1 MEQDNQTEIL
11 AIHKLTKTFGDTVA
25 LDNVDFILFSGEVHC
40 LVGENGAGKSTL
52 IKILSGAERP
62 DQGTIVVFGKEFNR
76 FAPDQAMELGI
87 ATIYQDVELVTSL
100 TVADNIFLGH
110 EIKTKLGCINYAA
123 QNRKARDTLASM
135 AIAIPETALVESL
148 SPAQQQTLQIVKAIH
163 INAKIMIM
171 DEPTSSLGVEETRAL
186 LDLVRKL
193 TAQKIGIIYI
203 SHYLPEIFEI
213 GDRVTVLKDG
223 RVVDTLKVQSTDLRT
238 ITRNMLGQDRAL
250 FYKRDHVQTGEIA
263 LRVRDLSRRG
273 QFEKVSFDV
282 YRGEILGFGGLVG
295 AGRSA
300 LMNVLFGADRSD
312 AGEIILNDLAITPKS
327 PREAIAY
334 GVAMIP
340 EDRKLQGLFD
350 LRSVLENIV
359 IVDNETNVL
368 FLNHRHESVAVGDL
382 IDRLHLVTQGA
393 QQPAGHLSGGNQQKV
408 VLARWL
414 MSKAQI
420 FIFDEPTK
428 GVDIGAK
435 AQIYDLM
442 VQLTQLGKSILMVSS
457 DIPELVSMS
466 DRIAVMRNGELV
478 TVFAAQDVTEQEL
491 IGSFLGINDD
501 GRGNK

>member
-1 MEQDNQTEIL
+1 MEQEYPTEVL
-11 AIHKLTKTFGDTVA
+11 AIHNLTKAFGDTVA
-25 LDNVDFILFSGEVHC
+25 LDKVDFTLFAGEVHC

-62 DQGTIVVFGKEFNR
+62 DKGTIVAFGKEFNR
-76 FAPDQAMELGI
+76 LTPDHSLELGI

-110 EIKTKLGCINYAA
+110 EIKTKWGLINYSA
-123 QNRKARDTLASM
+123 QNRRARETLESM
-135 AIAIPETALVESL
+135 AIALPETALVESL

-223 RVVDTLKVQSTDLRT
+223 RVVDTLEVRNTDLRT
-238 ITRNMLGQDRAL
+238 ITKNMLGKDRAL
-250 FYKRDHVQTGEIA
+250 FYERGHVRTGEIA
-263 LRVRDLSRRG
+263 LRVRNLSRRG

-282 YRGEILGFGGLVG
+282 YRGEIFGFGGLVG

-312 AGEIILNDLAITPKS
+312 AGEIILNERAITPKS
-327 PREAIAY
+327 PREAIAR

-359 IVDNETNVL
+359 IVDNETSGL
-368 FLNHRHESVAVGDL
+368 FLDHRDESVAVGDL
-382 IDRLHLVTQGA
+382 ISRLHIVAQGE
-393 QQPAGHLSGGNQQKV
+393 QQPVGYLSGGNQQKV
-408 VLARWL
+408 ILARWL
-414 MSKAQI
+414 LSKAQI

-457 DIPELVSMS
+457 DIPELLSMS
-466 DRIAVMRNGELV
+466 DRIAVMRNGELA

-491 IGSFLGINDD
+491 IGSFFG
-501 GRGNK
+501 

>member
-1 MEQDNQTEIL
+1 MEQDNRTEIL
-11 AIHKLTKTFGDTVA
+11 AIHSLTKRFGDTVA
-25 LDNVDFILFSGEVHC
+25 LDNVHFSLLAGEVHC

-62 DQGTIVVFGKEFNR
+62 DKGTIVVFGKEFSR
-76 FAPDQAMELGI
+76 LTPDQALELGI
-87 ATIYQDVELVTSL
+87 ATIYQDIELVTSL
-100 TVADNIFLGH
+100 TAADNIFLGH
-110 EIKTKLGCINYAA
+110 EIKTKLGLINYAA
-123 QNRKARDTLASM
+123 QNQKARETLESM
-135 AIAIPETALVESL
+135 AIAIPETAVVESL
-148 SPAQQQTLQIVKAIH
+148 SSAEQQTLQIVKAIH
-163 INAKIMIM
+163 LNARIMIM

-193 TAQKIGIIYI
+193 TAQDIGIIYI

-223 RVVDTLKVQSTDLRT
+223 RVVDTLKVRSTDLRT
-238 ITRNMLGQDRAL
+238 ITKNMLGRERAL
-250 FYKRDHVQTGEIA
+250 FYERDHVQTGDIA
-263 LRVRDLSRRG
+263 LQVRNLSRRG

-300 LMNVLFGADRSD
+300 LMNVIFGADRSD
-312 AGEIILNDLAITPKS
+312 EGDIILNGRAITPKS
-327 PREAIAY
+327 PREAIAH

-359 IVDNETNVL
+359 IAHNESSALVL
-368 FLNHRHESVAVGDL
+368 DHRDESVAVGDL
-382 IDRLHLVTQGA
+382 IDQLHIVTQGA
-393 QQPAGHLSGGNQQKV
+393 EQPVGYLSGGNQQKV
-408 VLARWL
+408 ILARWL
-414 MSKAQI
+414 LSDAQI

-457 DIPELVSMS
+457 DLPELVSMS

-478 TVFAAQDVTEQEL
+478 TVLAAQEVTEQDL
-491 IGSFLGINDD
+491 IGYFLGINEN
-501 GRGNK
+501 GRGNE

>member
-1 MEQDNQTEIL
+1 MEQDNPTEVL
-11 AIHKLTKTFGDTVA
+11 AIHNLTKAFGDTVA
-25 LDNVDFILFSGEVHC
+25 LDNVDFTLYAGEVHC

-62 DQGTIVVFGKEFNR
+62 DKGTIVAFGQEFSR
-76 FAPDQAMELGI
+76 LTPDHSLELGI

-110 EIKTKLGCINYAA
+110 EIKTKWGVINYSA
-123 QNRKARDTLASM
+123 QNGKARETLESM
-135 AIAIPETALVESL
+135 AIALPERALVESL

-223 RVVDTLKVQSTDLRT
+223 RVVDTLKVRSTDLQT
-238 ITRNMLGQDRAL
+238 ITRNMLGQERAL
-250 FYKRDHVQTGEIA
+250 FYERNHVQTGEVA
-263 LRVRDLSRRG
+263 LRVRNLSRRG

-300 LMNVLFGADRSD
+300 LMNVLFGADHSD
-312 AGEIILNDLAITPKS
+312 AGEIVLNERPIVPKS
-327 PREAIAY
+327 PREAI
-334 GVAMIP
+334 GQGLAMIP

-350 LRSVLENIV
+350 IRSVLENIV
-359 IVDNETNVL
+359 IVQNETNVL
-368 FLNHRHESVAVGDL
+368 FLDHRQENAAVGDL
-382 IDRLHLVTQGA
+382 IDRLHIVTQGA
-393 QQPAGHLSGGNQQKV
+393 QQPVGFLSGGNQQKV
-408 VLARWL
+408 ILARWL
-414 MSKAQI
+414 LSKAQI

-442 VQLTQLGKSILMVSS
+442 IQLTQQGKSILMVSS

-478 TVFAAQDVTEQEL
+478 TVLAAQEVSEQEL
-491 IGSFLGINDD
+491 VGYFLGINDNE
-501 GRGNK
+501 RGNE

>member
-1 MEQDNQTEIL
+1 MEEDNPTEVL
-11 AIHKLTKTFGDTVA
+11 AIHNLTKAFGDTVA
-25 LDNVDFILFSGEVHC
+25 LDNVDFTLFAGEVHC

-62 DQGTIVVFGKEFNR
+62 DKGIITVFGKEFGR
-76 FAPDQAMELGI
+76 LTPDQSLELGI

-110 EIKTKLGCINYAA
+110 EIKTKWGVINYAA
-123 QNRKARDTLASM
+123 QNRKARETLESM
-135 AIAIPETALVESL
+135 AIAISETAVVESL

-186 LDLVRKL
+186 LDLIRRL

-223 RVVDTLKVQSTDLRT
+223 KVVDTLKVRNTDLRT
-238 ITRNMLGQDRAL
+238 ITRNMLGRESAL

-263 LRVRDLSRRG
+263 LQVRDLSRRG
-273 QFEKVSFDV
+273 QFANVSFDV

-312 AGEIILNDLAITPKS
+312 AGEIVLNDRAITPKS
-327 PREAIAY
+327 PREAITH

-340 EDRKLQGLFD
+340 EDRKLQGLFN
-350 LRSVLENIV
+350 LRSVLENTV
-359 IVDNETNVL
+359 IVENETSVL
-368 FLNHRHESVAVGDL
+368 FLDHRHEGVAVSDL
-382 IDRLHLVTQGA
+382 IDRLHIVTQGA
-393 QQPAGHLSGGNQQKV
+393 QQPVGYLSGGNQQKV
-408 VLARWL
+408 ILARWL
-414 MSKAQI
+414 LSKAQI

-442 VQLTQLGKSILMVSS
+442 VELTQQGKSILMVSS
-457 DIPELVSMS
+457 DLPELVSMS

-478 TVFAAQDVTEQEL
+478 TVLAAQDVTEQEL
-491 IGSFLGINDD
+491 IGYFLGINEN
-501 GRGNK
+501 GRGNE

>member
-25 LDNVDFILFSGEVHC
+25 LDNVNFTLFSGEVHC

-76 FAPDQAMELGI
+76 LAPDQAMELGI

-110 EIKTKLGCINYAA
+110 EIKTKLGRINYAA

-193 TAQKIGIIYI
+193 TTQKIGIIYI

-273 QFEKVSFDV
+273 QFEKLSFDV

-340 EDRKLQGLFD
+340 EDRKLQGYL
-350 LRSVLENIV
+350 
-359 IVDNETNVL
+359 T
-368 FLNHRHESVAVGDL
+368 
-382 IDRLHLVTQGA
+382 
-393 QQPAGHLSGGNQQKV
+393 
-408 VLARWL
+408 
-414 MSKAQI
+414 
-420 FIFDEPTK
+420 
-428 GVDIGAK
+428 
-435 AQIYDLM
+435 YDPFW
-442 VQLTQLGKSILMVSS
+442 KIS
-457 DIPELVSMS
+457 
-466 DRIAVMRNGELV
+466 
-478 TVFAAQDVTEQEL
+478 
-491 IGSFLGINDD
+491 
-501 GRGNK
+501 